1 MGTKDVL
8 CLKDNDTLGDI
19 SNQDEERPKLRM
31 ISSNDEINRTRIEL
45 VLSDAES
52 QELFN
57 GRIRVLLK
65 WANNNIDFVESYLD
79 RIKLLWVESTET
91 DRDILRS
98 ALLARG
104 ISNYPLPQGSHQSLG
119 YSWKQW
125 FEIISKNEDSIK
137 AFLDDNRTLNSMI
150 MDFGDTTSPF
160 YSIIKNPTLLSSS
173 YYKNVR

>member
-1 MGTKDVL
+1 MRTKDVL

-57 GRIRVLLK
+57 GRISVLLK

-79 RIKLLWVESTET
+79 RIKLL
-91 DRDILRS
+91 
-98 ALLARG
+98 
-104 ISNYPLPQGSHQSLG
+104 
-119 YSWKQW
+119 
-125 FEIISKNEDSIK
+125 
-137 AFLDDNRTLNSMI
+137 
-150 MDFGDTTSPF
+150 
-160 YSIIKNPTLLSSS
+160 
-173 YYKNVR
+173 